1 MYLGASRD
9 HKIKITYS
17 KLSNDLV
24 QIAGQN
30 VNRQNVENLG
40 LLEMDKTWIPK
51 PNGPPNN
58 DHQRSREN
66 FLDHSRACG
75 NPALILGPKV
85 HPDPC

>member
-30 VNRQNVENLG
+30 VSGQNVQQGHQELSGRSNENKSLKSNQ
-40 LLEMDKTWIPK
+40 LVPSIYIMIELCFF
-51 PNGPPNN
+51 
-58 DHQRSREN
+58 S
-66 FLDHSRACG
+66 LDQ
-75 NPALILGPKV
+75 
-85 HPDPC
+85 